1 MSALSTFG
9 KRVRLLWQGADLAL
23 VGQRR
28 ERRMRLLASLVMVS
42 MGLLWGLF
50 FSFRGYWAIV
60 VMDVVII
67 LSGLTVFWLTLRHRV
82 RTANLILFSA
92 LILLIAASTL
102 LLDPPTLAAPR
113 ATHLYLLPVA
123 VGALMAFRDEPLGLR
138 YGISLPSL
146 LLFLGLAASNWRPT
160 DLHALPDDV
169 RVIGS
174 WLQGLV
180 AMALFFG
187 LLHILQTDTAERSEL
202 DHDLRAAVREQ
213 QFVLYYQPQLDDNG
227 RVTGAELLIRWL
239 HPQRGLLAP
248 GEFIDHAEHTG
259 LIIPIG
265 QWVLE
270 QTAAQLRQW
279 KDDALYRD
287 LGLAVNISQKQFSQA
302 SFVAEILGLIERH
315 GIDAQRLELELTETL
330 IVRDLEDLTRKMTAL
345 VEQGVRFSL
354 DDFGTGF
361 SSLSHLKRLP
371 LSKLKID
378 RSFICDVLT
387 DANSETIVRTVI
399 ALGRSMGMTVIAEGV
414 ETEAQ
419 RRFLADNGCTRF
431 QGYLLGRPMPL
442 ADFCAFVQRHNV
454 CLLSARTGRNGW
466 LFAAS
471 VASSSRILPGSCLS
485 MLSSAWPARS
495 SRSPGSSDCHVKI
508 APCFYLV
515 MFLSNPAFSAS
526 ACCSVAC
533 SAAYSLFLPKTRRA
547 ISAGSAT
554 ASTPTCAA
562 APPTATASLAP

>member
-1 MSALSTFG
+1 MRALSTFG
-9 KRVRLLWQGADLAL
+9 KRVRQLWHAADLAL

-28 ERRMRLLASLVMVS
+28 ERRMRMLASMVMVL

-50 FSFRGYWAIV
+50 FSSRGYWAIV
-60 VMDVVII
+60 VMDITII
-67 LSGLTVFWLTLRHRV
+67 LAGLAVFALTLRNRA
-82 RTANLILFSA
+82 RAANLILFSA
-92 LILLIAASTL
+92 LILIVVASTL
-102 LLDPPTLAAPR
+102 LLDPPTLVAPR

-123 VGALMAFRDEPLGLR
+123 VGALMAFRDEPLALR
-138 YGISLPSL
+138 YGISLFSL
-146 LLFLGLAASNWRPT
+146 LLFVALAASNWRPT
-160 DLHALPDDV
+160 DLYALPDDV
-169 RVIGS
+169 RLIGS

-202 DHDLRAAVREQ
+202 DRDLRAAVREQ
-213 QFVLYYQPQLDDNG
+213 QFVLYYQPQLDDSG
-227 RVTGAELLIRWL
+227 RVTGAELLIRWQ

-248 GEFIDHAEHTG
+248 GEFIDHAENTG

-270 QTAAQLRQW
+270 QTAARLRQW
-279 KDDALYRD
+279 QDDPLYRD
-287 LGLAVNISQKQFSQA
+287 LSLAVNISQKQFGQA

-330 IVRDLEDLTRKMTAL
+330 IVRDMEDLTRKMTAL
-345 VEQGVRFSL
+345 VERGVRFSL

-399 ALGRSMGMTVIAEGV
+399 ALGQSMGMTVIAEGV

-419 RRFLADNGCTRF
+419 RGFLADNGCLRY
-431 QGYLLGRPMPL
+431 QGYLFGRPMPL

-454 CLLSARTGRNGW
+454 
-466 LFAAS
+466 
-471 VASSSRILPGSCLS
+471 
-485 MLSSAWPARS
+485 
-495 SRSPGSSDCHVKI
+495 
-508 APCFYLV
+508 
-515 MFLSNPAFSAS
+515 
-526 ACCSVAC
+526 
-533 SAAYSLFLPKTRRA
+533 
-547 ISAGSAT
+547 
-554 ASTPTCAA
+554 
-562 APPTATASLAP
+562 

>member
-9 KRVRLLWQGADLAL
+9 KRVRQLWHAADLAL

-28 ERRMRLLASLVMVS
+28 ERRMRMLASMVMVI

-50 FSFRGYWAIV
+50 FSSRGYWAIV
-60 VMDVVII
+60 VMDLTII
-67 LSGLTVFWLTLRHRV
+67 LAGLAVFTLTLRNHARA
-82 RTANLILFSA
+82 ANLILFSA
-92 LILLIAASTL
+92 LILIVVASTL
-102 LLDPPTLAAPR
+102 LLDPPTLVAPR

-138 YGISLPSL
+138 YGISVFSL
-146 LLFLGLAASNWRPT
+146 LLFVALAASNWRPT
-160 DLHALPDDV
+160 DLYALPDDV
-169 RVIGS
+169 RLIGS

-180 AMALFFG
+180 AMTLFFV

-202 DHDLRAAVREQ
+202 DRDLRAAVREQ
-213 QFVLYYQPQLDDNG
+213 QFVLYYQPQLDDMG
-227 RVTGAELLIRWL
+227 RVTGAELLIRWQ

-270 QTAAQLRQW
+270 QTAARLRQW
-279 KDDALYRD
+279 KDDPLFGD
-287 LGLAVNISQKQFSQA
+287 LTLAVNISQKQFGQA

-315 GIDAQRLELELTETL
+315 GIDAQHLELELTETL
-330 IVRDLEDLTRKMTAL
+330 IVRDMEDLTRKMTAL

-399 ALGRSMGMTVIAEGV
+399 ALGQSMGMTVIAEGV

-419 RRFLADNGCTRF
+419 RSFLADNGCLRY
-431 QGYLLGRPMPL
+431 QGYLFGRPMPM
-442 ADFCAFVQRHNV
+442 ADFCAFVQRHN
-454 CLLSARTGRNGW
+454 A
-466 LFAAS
+466 
-471 VASSSRILPGSCLS
+471 
-485 MLSSAWPARS
+485 
-495 SRSPGSSDCHVKI
+495 
-508 APCFYLV
+508 
-515 MFLSNPAFSAS
+515 
-526 ACCSVAC
+526 
-533 SAAYSLFLPKTRRA
+533 
-547 ISAGSAT
+547 
-554 ASTPTCAA
+554 
-562 APPTATASLAP
+562 